1 MPDETEL
8 DAVVVTASREN
19 KLEIR
24 QTLQFRIVELTL
36 ILSDG
41 SKFDISSIFEEINLY
56 DNLFT
61 PCMSASITIRDA
73 NNLFTKLKLKGDEKI
88 YIQIDKGSEMENMSN
103 VFDYKKIFSV
113 YKISNRLM
121 VTPTSQIYTLH
132 LINED
137 FIYSL
142 QKKVDKKYKGK
153 YSEVIT
159 NVLTSEEYLNVP
171 NSTVTDG
178 GSGIGNFEP
187 SKGDYEIIVPFL
199 NPFETIEYVTKR
211 AVNNM
216 NLPNYV
222 FYENKIGYNFVSLST
237 LFTQQDAFFD
247 IQVRPKNVGDNLNK
261 DFLGAREF
269 KILTSFDVVE
279 NVKSGAYAGKF
290 LGFDTITR
298 TQKVQKIN
306 DAFSL
311 SEDKHANDETI
322 LSDFK
327 NKANIS
333 AFDMYDSRVVTY
345 PFQFTREQL
354 AYIKENNPAMSSFVD
369 NTQDYVF
376 QRKSIF
382 ANLMQRRIQLVM
394 PGNFGLLSGYM
405 VNVTV
410 PKFAITKNDETIDET
425 VSGKYIIIGAR
436 HIIRY
441 NKHETIIE
449 VATDSVKRK

>member
-1 MPDETEL
+1 MDDE
-8 DAVVVTASREN
+8 VTLPTVTVTGKRDDKVS
-19 KLEIR
+19 IS
-24 QTLQFRIVELTL
+24 QTLQFRVLEITL
-36 ILSDG
+36 KLG
-41 SKFDISSIFEEINLY
+41 NGKEYDISSIFEEINLF

-73 NNLFTKLKLKGDEKI
+73 NNLFSSLKLKGDEKI
-88 YIQIDKGSEMENMSN
+88 FIHIDKGSEMEGMSN
-103 VFDYKKIFSV
+103 VFNYIKRFSIYKV
-113 YKISNRLM
+113 SNRLM

-137 FIYSL
+137 FLYSL
-142 QKKVDKKYKGK
+142 QKKVNKKYKGK
-153 YSEVIT
+153 YSDIIT

-171 NSTVTDG
+171 NSTITDG

-187 SKGDYEIIVPFL
+187 SKGDYEVIIPNL
-199 NPFETIEYVTKR
+199 NPFETIDYVSKR
-211 AVNNM
+211 AVNDLNI
-216 NLPNYV
+216 PNYV

-237 LFTQQDAFFD
+237 LFSQQDALFD
-247 IQVRPKNVGDNLNK
+247 IQVRPKNIGENNNK

-298 TQKVQKIN
+298 TQKIQKIN

-311 SEDKHANDETI
+311 AEDKHANDDTI
-322 LSDFK
+322 LADFK
-327 NKANIS
+327 NKANTS
-333 AFDMYDSRVVTY
+333 AFEMYDSRVVSY

-354 AYIKENNPAMSSFVD
+354 AYIKENNPAMSSFID
-369 NTQDYVF
+369 NTHDYVF
-376 QRKSIF
+376 QRKSLF
-382 ANLMQRRIQLVM
+382 ANLMQRRIQLVL
-394 PGNFGLLSGYM
+394 PGNFGLLSGYI
-405 VNVTV
+405 VNVTI
-410 PKFAITKNDETIDET
+410 PKFALTKNDDTIDET

-441 NKHETIIE
+441 NKHETILE
-449 VATDSVKRK
+449 VATDSIRRN